1 MEYGYQGPKH
11 CKDCGSELDPFGI
24 CIWAKATDAARM
36 KAPVYCGK
44 TPQQAALLL
53 EALTATLAAQTSRWV
68 N

>member
-1 MEYGYQGPKH
+1 MYGYQGPKH
-11 CKDCGSELDPFGI
+11 CKDCGGELDPFGI
-24 CIWAKATDAARM
+24 CIWANAETAANA

-53 EALTATLAAQTSRWV
+53 EALTAVLQSSTSGMV